1 MSKLLLKEY
10 IRLIV
15 EKTLWEQG
23 TSATVSTGATSGTVS
38 SSSTTGARGST
49 STASTTATGTRR
61 AGEEAASDREDEAD
75 TALSSI
81 EDKVEANSDKIDG
94 INKNLTASRADAT
107 RMSLRTREMQTA
119 NQNVQRN
126 IGDASKATEDLRD
139 AGNREEQRA
148 AYNKT
153 ATALKNVADN
163 VGSIAT
169 AQGNVA
175 DTLNK
180 QGSRAI
186 EGSSEST

>member
-23 TSATVSTGATSGTVS
+23 TSATVSTGTTRGTVS
-38 SSSTTGARGST
+38 SVTTTGARGST

-61 AGEEAASDREDEAD
+61 AGPEDTSEREAD
-75 TALSSI
+75 TALASI

-94 INKNLTASRADAT
+94 INKNLTAGRGDAT

-119 NQNVQRN
+119 NQNVQKN

-153 ATALKNVADN
+153 ATALRNVADS
-163 VGSIAT
+163 VGDVAA
-169 AQGNVA
+169 AQANVA

-186 EGSSEST
+186 EGSGEGT

>member
-1 MSKLLLKEY
+1 MVMNRQLLKEY
-10 IRLIV
+10 IQLVV
-15 EKTLWEQG
+15 EKMILEQG
-23 TSATVSTGATSGTVS
+23 TSSTASTGTTSGTVS
-38 SSSTTGARGST
+38 SSSTTGATGAT
-49 STASTTATGTRR
+49 STASTTATGT
-61 AGEEAASDREDEAD
+61 
-75 TALSSI
+75 SI

-139 AGNREEQRA
+139 AGNREQQTN

-153 ATALKNVADN
+153 ATALRNVADS
-163 VGSIAT
+163 VGDIAA
-169 AQGNVA
+169 AQANVA

-186 EGSSEST
+186 EGSGGST